1 MAARDSSWKAKGL
14 PALGYTPGPP
24 PLNARRPPPPGEG
37 WRGPCMEGRRRRTLP
52 PGPPGSTIRAVGL
65 NGRVRDGNGCV
76 PHAIATDHRS
86 CGRFGFGPCGH
97 LRRGLPRPEFF
108 GQRGSK
114 ESAPGRPLTCAGAS
128 SGRAVAASRR
138 PTPQVG
144 GRPRRSSSRRSS
156 SLETGRKAGQA
167 SRGISTARLHV
178 SPRFHLPPI
187 DVIVS
192 HAPSGALRPGS
203 AHLGVGFPLRCFQRL
218 SRPDV
223 ATRRC
228 RWRDNRY
235 TSGRSVPVL
244 SY

>member
-1 MAARDSSWKAKGL
+1 MMLPGRSRTKAGDDVLSHRVPPAVPSAQRGL
-14 PALGYTPGPP
+14 TAVFGMGTGVSPALLSPTIGRSREGAWLETHHGPP
-24 PLNARRPPPPGEG
+24 LAPLALVREVQGVLPSRVHLRSVAPT
-37 WRGPCMEGRRRRTLP
+37 GPLRSGGPLP
-52 PGPPGSTIRAVGL
+52 PSLRARPCPGLSFLVLRPAFW
-65 NGRVRDGNGCV
+65 CV
-76 PHAIATDHRS
+76 
-86 CGRFGFGPCGH
+86 
-97 LRRGLPRPEFF
+97 LLPEC
-108 GQRGSK
+108 Q
-114 ESAPGRPLTCAGAS
+114 
-128 SGRAVAASRR
+128 
-138 PTPQVG
+138 
-144 GRPRRSSSRRSS
+144 
-156 SLETGRKAGQA
+156 TGRGAGQA

-187 DVIVS
+187 NVVVS
-192 HAPSGALRPGS
+192 YAPSEGLHPGS